1 LDVQVHGKNMQV
13 SEAIR
18 IAAEEKVGH
27 AGRIFGDGANADVE
41 FTEWRN
47 PRIAGRHRVEITTR
61 TKGHTVR
68 VEASAA
74 DERSALD
81 LAVDKFEQQLRRLK
95 ERLVQRS
102 RRHGGQPPAPS
113 EDSVAPAGSAPVVR
127 TKQFELRPMT
137 VDEAT
142 LEMDLL
148 GHGFFFFLDAET
160 GSHSVLYH
168 RKDGTLG
175 LIVPV

>member
-1 LDVQVHGKNMQV
+1 MDVQVHGKNTQV

-18 IAAEEKVGH
+18 LVAEEKVSH

-68 VEASAA
+68 VEASAG

-102 RRHGGQPPAPS
+102 RRHS
-113 EDSVAPAGSAPVVR
+113 EAPADRSTSSAPPSGPGPVVR
-127 TKQFELRPMT
+127 TKRFELRPMT

-142 LEMDLL
+142 LEMELL
-148 GHGFFFFLDAET
+148 GHAFFFFLDARS
-160 GSHSVLYH
+160 GQYSVLYH
-168 RKDGTLG
+168 RQDGTLG
-175 LIVPV
+175 LIVSS

>member
-1 LDVQVHGKNMQV
+1 MDVQVHGKNMQV

-68 VEASAA
+68 VEASAG

-102 RRHGGQPPAPS
+102 RRHGDRRRPPRRPRGLDRS
-113 EDSVAPAGSAPVVR
+113 GPLVR
-127 TKQFELRPMT
+127 TKRFELRPMT
-137 VDEAT
+137 LDEAT

-168 RKDGTLG
+168 RKDGNLG
-175 LIVPV
+175 LIVAA